1 MNSSLARV
9 IVTEHKPS
17 PTAASFTLATI
28 CGEID
33 LSNAEDIGLQLN
45 DASQRYADLI
55 VDLSAVTYIDSQ
67 GARILQHLA
76 NRHSYGA
83 LRVTLLAPTSSI
95 ARKLLSITAIDQT
108 VEVFDSLEATKRTD
122 SPG

>member
-1 MNSSLARV
+1 MNSSLAQV
-9 IVTEHKPS
+9 VVTEHKPS
-17 PTAASFTLATI
+17 PIAASITLATI
-28 CGEID
+28 RGEID

-45 DASQRYADLI
+45 DASQQCTDLI

-76 NRHSYGA
+76 TRHTYGV
-83 LRVTLLAPTSSI
+83 LRLTLLTPPNSV

-108 VEVFDSLEATKRTD
+108 VPVFDSLDAAVRKEL
-122 SPG
+122 PE